1 MEWEVL
7 IMTFDLVE
15 LLQYLDLNGSTAILA
30 MSIMFIAW
38 VLFSSSNIANK
49 IRIRVIESFSRAS
62 SSIHTDKERLAEQ
75 ISADIDEVLEQL
87 QAETKA
93 DNVLVVRFRNGS
105 YDSVGNSILKF
116 FASNEKAKPGYLQI
130 GDKIQNISRSLYGGF
145 CDTLIK
151 EKKVYI
157 KDRNSIPEGKEE
169 LIGLMNLFGNANR
182 FYARALITTRGNQ
195 HVGFI
200 CAIYK
205 EPYRISE
212 EKLDL
217 LLSDAGARIVGKIEM
232 ESLSTSKIKKKKK
245 KDKSE
250 SDTF

>member
-15 LLQYLDLNGSTAILA
+15 LLQYLDLHGSTAIIA
-30 MSIMFIAW
+30 IMTMFICW

-49 IRIRVIESFSRAS
+49 IRIKVIEGFSMAS

-75 ISADIDEVLEQL
+75 ISADIDEVLEHL
-87 QAETKA
+87 QTETKA

-130 GDKIQNISRSLYGGF
+130 GDKIQNISRSLYGTF

-151 EKKVYI
+151 EKKIYI
-157 KDRNSIPEGKEE
+157 KDRDSIDHNKAE

-200 CAIYK
+200 CAVYK
-205 EPYRISE
+205 EPHRISE
-212 EKLDL
+212 EKLDV
-217 LLSDAGARIVGKIEM
+217 LLSDACARVVGKIEM
-232 ESLSTSKIKKKKK
+232 ENLSATKNKKKKR